1 MTWEVIAR
9 AFALKVVARKGQEIS
24 RKPMVKALMWVTP
37 SIARWDFG
45 GMSWM
50 SWFSSFSWGEMGGGG
65 KWIGRFGDV
74 TGVLQPSKKL

>member
-9 AFALKVVARKGQEIS
+9 AFALKVVARKGPEIS

-45 GMSWM
+45 EMSWM
-50 SWFSSFSWGEMGGGG
+50 SW
-65 KWIGRFGDV
+65 
-74 TGVLQPSKKL
+74 